1 MSALVICF
9 TFLDSLQAALMEI
22 YGSYPYTSI
31 PRWVAALA
39 TSAPMAPRPI
49 TPSFLPLISQPA
61 NAFLLFSVS
70 LVMLSSSALALHHSI
85 PPTISREAMS
95 IPAITSSFTPLALA
109 PGVLNTTMPFCAQE
123 SSGMLLTPAP
133 ARPTA
138 SRFSGSSISCM
149 EALRTRTASASAAL
163 SVISYPAGNSSVPH
177 FAMGFKQ

>member
-31 PRWVAALA
+31 PRWVAVL
-39 TSAPMAPRPI
+39 
-49 TPSFLPLISQPA
+49 A

-85 PPTISREAMS
+85 PPTISRDAMS
-95 IPAITSSFTPLALA
+95 MPAITSSFTPLALA
-109 PGVLNTTMPFCAQE
+109 PGVLNTTIPFWAQE
-123 SSGMLLTPAP
+123 SRGILLTPAP